1 MHNIFQLSNLNEPY
15 FKALF
20 LYQKI
25 NFLTNLCETL
35 CLEDLAT
42 SDTFLLW
49 SYVLILIGGSVTP
62 VLHLMTDEAVS
73 SLGLD
78 ILRKKNCCMKMS
90 WLRNT
95 TSDRPGQEYN
105 NDICNDEAL

>member
-1 MHNIFQLSNLNEPY
+1 M
-15 FKALF
+15 
-20 LYQKI
+20 
-25 NFLTNLCETL
+25 CETL